1 MSTVPYVLLTQNF
14 KTGEEVFI
22 MCSLFQSTHF
32 IDEDNGL
39 QKRRGMGNMWGWILA
54 QVIQPVTNVTGIQ
67 IQVS

>member
-1 MSTVPYVLLTQNF
+1 
-14 KTGEEVFI
+14 